1 MGIRGEHS
9 LNFRTCTWI
18 NFTIFFFFF
27 LLFSPH
33 VCRGWGPVLEL
44 NCGSTQ
50 GKKKQNYERYPPLSS
65 QKIVKGS
72 CETEDAGGVTFF
84 LFVFLLFPFL
94 LPPEVILLELH
105 NRAQAS
111 NALFVG
117 SSLCISHF
125 MDHLPA

>member
-1 MGIRGEHS
+1 MSAEGGAQS
-9 LNFRTCTWI
+9 LNWI
-18 NFTIFFFFF
+18 VGQ
-27 LLFSPH
+27 H
-33 VCRGWGPVLEL
+33 R
-44 NCGSTQ
+44 

-125 MDHLPA
+125 MDHLPAWFKVMPNDPESPDYKSLVMPWSPYPKLCL